1 MLRFIF
7 IFKCK
12 VYLSLS
18 KINYTFRLVNFT
30 IMKNICEAE
39 QNKLQ
44 RWGKFQLPN
53 KYKKIGWAIIIG
65 VFILMIAKRFVDEPT
80 WVKPVLRNVMILGF
94 LMVSISKEKIE
105 DELMASLRATSYR
118 LALIIGVLYA
128 LVQPYVTYAI
138 ESLIDPENAVIDNGY
153 FQVLL
158 YILLVQIMFFHALK
172 RSS

>member
-1 MLRFIF
+1 
-7 IFKCK
+7 
-12 VYLSLS
+12 
-18 KINYTFRLVNFT
+18 
-30 IMKNICEAE
+30 MKNICESE
-39 QNKLQ
+39 RNKLH

-65 VFILMIAKRFVDEPT
+65 AFVLMIAKKFVDEPT

-128 LVQPYVTYAI
+128 LIQPYVTYGI
-138 ESLIDPENAVIDNGY
+138 ESLLDPANAKIDNGY

-172 RSS
+172 RSA

>member
-1 MLRFIF
+1 MRD
-7 IFKCK
+7 
-12 VYLSLS
+12 
-18 KINYTFRLVNFT
+18 N
-30 IMKNICEAE
+30 CEWE
-39 QNKLQ
+39 RNKLQ

-53 KYKKIGWAIIIG
+53 AYKKIGWGIIIG
-65 VFILMIAKRFVDEPT
+65 TFLLMIAKKFVEEPT
-80 WVKPVLRNVMILGF
+80 WVKPVLRNIMLLGF

-138 ESLIDPENAVIDNGY
+138 ESLLDPGNAELDNGY

-158 YILLVQIMFFHALK
+158 YILLVQILFFNALK
-172 RSS
+172 RNS

>member
-1 MLRFIF
+1 
-7 IFKCK
+7 
-12 VYLSLS
+12 
-18 KINYTFRLVNFT
+18 
-30 IMKNICEAE
+30 MKNICKAE
-39 QNKLQ
+39 RNKLQ

-53 KYKKIGWAIIIG
+53 TYKKIGWSIII
-65 VFILMIAKRFVDEPT
+65 VTFLLMIAKRFVDEPT

-138 ESLIDPENAVIDNGY
+138 ESLLDPVNAELDNGY

-158 YILLVQIMFFHALK
+158 YILLIQILFFNALK
-172 RSS
+172 RTS

>member
-1 MLRFIF
+1 M
-7 IFKCK
+7 
-12 VYLSLS
+12 SLS
-18 KINYTFRLVNFT
+18 KKYITFRLLNFT
-30 IMKNICEAE
+30 FSIMKNICEAE
-39 QNKLQ
+39 RNKLQ

-53 KYKKIGWAIIIG
+53 SYIKIGWSIIIG
-65 VFILMIAKRFVDEPT
+65 TFLLMIAKKFIDEPT

-128 LVQPYVTYAI
+128 LVQPYVTYGI
-138 ESLIDPENAVIDNGY
+138 ESLLDPGNAELDNGY

-158 YILLVQIMFFHALK
+158 YILLVQILFFNALK

>member
-1 MLRFIF
+1 
-7 IFKCK
+7 
-12 VYLSLS
+12 
-18 KINYTFRLVNFT
+18 
-30 IMKNICEAE
+30 MKNICETE
-39 QNKLQ
+39 RSKLH
-44 RWGKFQLPN
+44 RLGRFQLPN
-53 KYKKIGWAIIIG
+53 KYKNVGWAIIVG
-65 VFILMIAKRFVDEPT
+65 AFTLMIAKKFVDEPT

-138 ESLIDPENAVIDNGY
+138 ESLIDPDNAAIDNGY

-158 YILLVQIMFFHALK
+158 YILLIQIMFFHILK